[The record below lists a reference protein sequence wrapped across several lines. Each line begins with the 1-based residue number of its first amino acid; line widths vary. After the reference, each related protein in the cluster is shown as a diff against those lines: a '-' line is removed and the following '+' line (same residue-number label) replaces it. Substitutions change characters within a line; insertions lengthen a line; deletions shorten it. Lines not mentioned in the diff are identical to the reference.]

1 MSLCDWR
8 FTNRRLHP
16 TKGPSVHTETKVKVG
31 GGFETTTVDLDFFL
45 RSCVRDVGGDGRMWE
60 PRPLATIRD
69 SSVMDGFVDGAR
81 RSMDGE
87 RSMDGWRT
95 SA

>member
-31 GGFETTTVDLDFFL
+31 GGFETTTVDLDFFS
-45 RSCVRDVGGDGRMWE
+45 SCVVCEMWGRTDGCGNPGRC
-60 PRPLATIRD
+60 RR
-69 SSVMDGFVDGAR
+69 FVIGP
-81 RSMDGE
+81 
-87 RSMDGWRT
+87 
-95 SA
+95 